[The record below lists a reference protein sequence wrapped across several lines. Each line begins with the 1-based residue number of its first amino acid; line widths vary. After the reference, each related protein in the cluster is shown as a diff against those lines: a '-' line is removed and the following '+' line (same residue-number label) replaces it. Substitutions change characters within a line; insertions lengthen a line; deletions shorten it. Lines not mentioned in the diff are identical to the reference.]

1 MCSQV
6 YKIAVQ
12 QVAATMPLAAVH
24 RTVENRTAGIQFT
37 LARGQGASHQVQRP
51 MGHRRKGTGTL

>member
-12 QVAATMPLAAVH
+12 QVAATMPQAWYK
-24 RTVENRTAGIQFT
+24 
-37 LARGQGASHQVQRP
+37 GQL
-51 MGHRRKGTGTL
+51 KTGQQEFSLP